1 MNNEFVTIFEN
12 NNIKNNFIYLTNDLI
27 EKLNL
32 NNNQR
37 NIIKITKINN
47 TNEPYYLSWKGKI
60 INNKSNSIEISKYF
74 GLNNLNNEIVFIEKM
89 NMKLFKNIT
98 KVILK
103 PESNQDYLLIEKYS
117 DYFEENLLNQ
127 IDFLYYNQL
136 FPFFLQNNNIYIYLK
151 VSQIFYE
158 EELINFGILTDD
170 CIINIEYIPKTK
182 QDNDVICN
190 KYIKFK
196 ENNSNEIYKL
206 KNENKIY
213 LLSLKNYSTIS
224 RLCEE
229 DKIYLNFKENKF
241 PYFQNIYIGNFE
253 KNYNLLDLPEYTL
266 LNTIFFNNDLVEI
279 LEINLNS
286 YICDLNNYKKIL
298 INNINIEFNCLNNKC
313 TLEDFMNI
321 LKTNFPLI
329 LMENFI
335 YKFDDYIFS
344 INLNKKEDFKE
355 LFINNLNYFPII
367 LNDFENINKNN
378 QIHIS
383 HDLLIKYNY
392 IKIKKMNSY
401 IEIINDKTIKNKE
414 IKKLEINLIKRNI
427 NYLLNNI
434 TDFMYSSIY
443 INFSL
448 IQYNNIINIKLI
460 LRLIYKN
467 IRRFNYKIYLINLNI
482 FNLDNINNS
491 NIKNVKLFFNDLSND
506 ILNNINN
513 KNILI
518 IEGIELFDID
528 SKMEIENINY
538 NIENKIK
545 IKFGKYIDKL
555 LNKLKFNEKIYIILI
570 RKNNIEFYKSY
581 INFLIKNININIYN
595 IDINLKEEEIKYCQ
609 ENLKLFNNINFNSDK
624 ITLFDIKNL
633 FYSSSNLKECLN
645 NNNEIKEPNFS
656 NIINLTNIK
665 EKLSDIFL
673 VKNQFKKFFPNSNL
687 PIKLNPNCLLI
698 GPSGCGKTLIAN
710 SLKNQFNLKFFTY
723 KLSDILSKYVG
734 ESEQNIK
741 KIFTKAKNNS
751 PCILFFDEI
760 DSIAPIRGTNNTDLF
775 DRIVNQL
782 LTFLDGIETYENI
795 FFIGAS
801 KYPHLIDKAILRAG
815 RMENILLCDYPTELE
830 RYNAIKFFIK
840 IIFENRVNLDE
851 KIETFLKNFV
861 KSIDYYTYSDI
872 KLGIYNCYQ
881 NINEDKSNKENIK
894 INITEEDIIKSFK
907 EINKIINKNEI
918 ELYKK
923 IRENIYSFEN
933 IINID
938 NELIFY

>member
-1 MNNEFVTIFEN
+1 MRIYEN

-27 EKLNL
+27 EKFNL

-37 NIIKITKINN
+37 NIIKVTKINN
-47 TNEPYYLSWKGKI
+47 INNPYYFSWKGKI
-60 INNKSNSIEISKYF
+60 INNKYNSIEISKYF

-89 NMKLFKNIT
+89 NIKLFKYIT

-103 PESNQDYLLIEKYS
+103 PESNQDYLIIEKYS

-127 IDFLYYNQL
+127 IDFLYNNQL
-136 FPFFLQNNNIYIYLK
+136 FPFFLQNNNIYVYLK
-151 VSQIFYE
+151 VYQIFYN
-158 EELINFGILTDD
+158 EELINYGILNED
-170 CIINIEYIPKTK
+170 CIINIEYIPKTI
-182 QDNDVICN
+182 QDNNIIFN

-196 ENNSNEIYKL
+196 EKNSNEIFKL
-206 KNENKIY
+206 ENENKIY
-213 LLSLKNYSTIS
+213 LLSLKNYSIIS

-241 PYFQNIYIGNFE
+241 PYLQNIYIGNFK
-253 KNYNLLDLPEYTL
+253 KNYDFIDLPEYTL
-266 LNTIFFNNDLVEI
+266 LNTLYFNNDLVEI
-279 LEINLNS
+279 LEIEFKS
-286 YICDLNNYKKIL
+286 YIYDLNKYKEIL
-298 INNINIEFNCLNNKC
+298 INNINIEFNCLNNIC
-313 TLEDFMNI
+313 STEDFINI
-321 LKTNFPLI
+321 LKKNIPLI
-329 LMENFI
+329 LMESFI

-344 INLNKKEDFKE
+344 INLNKKEDFKN
-355 LFINNLNYFPII
+355 LFINNLNFFPII
-367 LNDFENINKNN
+367 LNDFNINKNN
-378 QIHIS
+378 QIHLS

-392 IKIKKMNSY
+392 TKIKKMNRY
-401 IEIINDKTIKNKE
+401 IEIINDKTLKIKE

-427 NYLLNNI
+427 NNLLNNI
-434 TDFMYSSIY
+434 ADFMYSSIY
-443 INFSL
+443 LNFSL

-482 FNLDNINNS
+482 FNLDNINKS
-491 NIKNVKLFFNDLSND
+491 NIKNIKLFFNDLSND
-506 ILNNINN
+506 IINNINN

-518 IEGIELFDID
+518 LEGIELFDID
-528 SKMEIENINY
+528 SKIEIENLNY
-538 NIENKIK
+538 NIENIIK

-595 IDINLKEEEIKYCQ
+595 IDINLNDVDIKYCQ
-609 ENLKLFNNINFNSDK
+609 ENLKILNNQNFNSDK

-633 FYSSSNLKECLN
+633 FYSSSKLKEYSN
-645 NNNEIKEPNFS
+645 NNKIKEPNFS
-656 NIINLTNIK
+656 NIINLTKIK
-665 EKLSDIFL
+665 DKLSDIFL

-687 PIKLNPNCLLI
+687 PIKLNSNCLLI

-760 DSIAPIRGTNNTDLF
+760 DSITPIRGTNNTDLF

-795 FFIGAS
+795 FFVGAS

-840 IIFENRVNLDE
+840 MFFENKVILNE
-851 KIETFLKNFV
+851 KIENFLKNFV

-872 KLGIYNCYQ
+872 KLAIYNCYQ
-881 NINEDKSNKENIK
+881 YINENKNNKENLN

-907 EINKIINKNEI
+907 EINKILNKNEI

-923 IRENIYSFEN
+923 IRENIFSFEK